1 MREPHPGPPHAPDAS
16 PSGKGPALTSAGET
30 LPGGI
35 ELIRDD
41 NDLLGGRHAVR
52 RVALQL
58 GFDLVG
64 QTMIVTAA
72 SELLRNAVVHG
83 GGGTLSI
90 ETVVAPDGRYGVRLT
105 VRDLGPGITD
115 IAAAMAD
122 GYSTTG
128 GLGHGLSGTRRMVDE
143 FEIRSAPG
151 EGTTATVLRWTR

>member
-1 MREPHPGPPHAPDAS
+1 M
-16 PSGKGPALTSAGET
+16 TSAGET